1 MVQPRKDEPTLVEP
15 ALVEPALVEPVLE
28 PVLVEPVDL
37 RLLPAAVMAWVGAVV
52 VVLAPLRWTVVTAG
66 CCLGVAT
73 AAVSLRRRWSGSL
86 VLAAGVMAAVLLAG
100 AAQQQVRWSGRWSQ
114 AVAERW
120 NVTVTGTTT
129 TVPAPSGYGGCRYL
143 LDVSAL
149 HAHGSGTVAAAPIQV
164 TGETCQLLA
173 PGAEVS
179 VDGRLGALPT
189 GRAVAGLRAAGP
201 ARLADEP
208 PAWSSAADQLRA
220 AGQRQAAALP
230 EPLDALLPGIVWG
243 DTAGLDDETTE
254 QLRTAGLTHLTAV
267 SGAHFAIVVTTVL
280 GLGVALRLGRAVR
293 VAAAVVVGC
302 ALVILVGPQ
311 PSVLRAAV
319 MGAVGVLGLV
329 AGRRSAA
336 PAALA
341 TTVVALLLL
350 DPWLATELGFQ
361 LSVAATAGIVGLGG
375 GWVRRWSAW
384 VPRPLAV
391 AVAVPLSAQLAVT
404 PVLLTVTP
412 QVSTYAVLANL
423 AVAPVVAPVTVLG
436 LLGLALSVGWS
447 AGAQVLVWLAAAGCA
462 WIVQVA
468 RTAADAPGA
477 TVAWLPGPL
486 GWAAGTGTVLAVVV
500 LLSRAPPGRAGASS
514 ARAP

>member
-1 MVQPRKDEPTLVEP
+1 MARPSRDETTV
-15 ALVEPALVEPVLE
+15 LVEPVL
-28 PVLVEPVDL
+28 VDPVDL
-37 RLLPAAVMAWVGAVV
+37 RLLPVAVAAWAGAVG
-52 VVLAPLRWTVVTAG
+52 VVLAPVRWTVVAAG
-66 CCLGVAT
+66 GCLVV
-73 AAVSLRRRWSGSL
+73 AAVAAGRRGRWSGSV
-86 VLAAGVMAAVLLAG
+86 VLTAAVVAAVLLAG
-100 AAQQQVRWSGRWSQ
+100 AAQQQARWSGRWPQ

-120 NVTVTGTTT
+120 TVTVTGTTT
-129 TVPAPSGYGGCRYL
+129 TLPVPSGYSGCRYL
-143 LDVSAL
+143 LSVSELHARDVS
-149 HAHGSGTVAAAPIQV
+149 TAAATPVQV
-164 TGETCQLLA
+164 TGPCQQLA
-173 PGAEVS
+173 PGTVVS
-179 VDGRLGALPT
+179 VTGRLGALPS
-189 GRAVAGLRAAGP
+189 GRAVAGLRATGP
-201 ARLADEP
+201 PQVLGAP
-208 PAWSSAADQLRA
+208 PAWSSAADRVRA

-230 EPLDALLPGIVWG
+230 PPLDALLPGIVWG
-243 DTAGLDDETTE
+243 DTTGLDDETTAR
-254 QLRTAGLTHLTAV
+254 LRTAGLTHLTAV

-280 GLGVALRLGRAVR
+280 ALGAALRLGRTVR
-293 VAAAVVVGC
+293 VAGAVAAGAGLVV
-302 ALVILVGPQ
+302 LVGPQ
-311 PSVLRAAV
+311 ASVLRAAV

-341 TTVVALLLL
+341 TTVVALLLF

-375 GWVRRWSAW
+375 GWVRRWSVW

-436 LLGLALSVGWS
+436 LLGLGLSLGWS

-468 RTAADAPGA
+468 RAAAAAPGA

-486 GWAAGTGTVLAVVV
+486 GWAAGTGAVLAVVV
-500 LLSRAPPGRAGASS
+500 LLGRGA
-514 ARAP
+514 R

>member
-1 MVQPRKDEPTLVEP
+1 MGEPRNGRPTT
-15 ALVEPALVEPVLE
+15 
-28 PVLVEPVDL
+28 LVEPVDL
-37 RLLPAAVMAWVGAVV
+37 RLLPAAAVAWAGAVV
-52 VVLAPLRWTVVTAG
+52 VVLAPVRWTVVTAA
-66 CCLGVAT
+66 CCVG
-73 AAVSLRRRWSGSL
+73 AAVAAFGRRRRWSGSL

-100 AAQQQVRWSGRWSQ
+100 AAQQQARWCGRWPQ
-114 AVAERW
+114 AVADRW

-129 TVPAPSGYGGCRYL
+129 SVPVPSGHGGCRYL
-143 LDVSAL
+143 LDVSVL
-149 HAHGSGTVAAAPIQV
+149 HAHGADTVSAAPVLV
-164 TGETCQLLA
+164 TAGTCQPIA
-173 PGAEVS
+173 PGSEVS
-179 VDGRLGALPT
+179 VSGRLGALPA
-189 GRAVAGLRAAGP
+189 GRAVAALRTTGP
-201 ARLADEP
+201 TQTLKAP
-208 PAWSSAADQLRA
+208 PAWSRAADQVRA

-230 EPLDALLPGIVWG
+230 APLDALLPGIVWG
-243 DTAGLDDETTE
+243 DTTGLDDETTE

-280 GLGVALRLGRAVR
+280 GLGAALRLGRVVR
-293 VAAAVVVGC
+293 AAGAVVVGC
-302 ALVILVGPQ
+302 ALVVLVGPQ

-319 MGAVGVLGLV
+319 MGVVGVLGLM

-341 TTVVALLLL
+341 TAVVALLLV

-436 LLGLALSVGWS
+436 LLGLALSVCWP
-447 AGAQVLVWLAAAGCA
+447 AAAQVLVWLAAAGCS
-462 WIVQVA
+462 WIVQIA
-468 RTAADAPGA
+468 RAAAGAPGA
-477 TVAWLPGPL
+477 AVAWLPGPL
-486 GWAAGTGTVLAVVV
+486 GWAAGTGAALAVAV
-500 LLSRAPPGRAGASS
+500 LLGRGPPVGRAGSS
-514 ARAP
+514 GHAGTPEL